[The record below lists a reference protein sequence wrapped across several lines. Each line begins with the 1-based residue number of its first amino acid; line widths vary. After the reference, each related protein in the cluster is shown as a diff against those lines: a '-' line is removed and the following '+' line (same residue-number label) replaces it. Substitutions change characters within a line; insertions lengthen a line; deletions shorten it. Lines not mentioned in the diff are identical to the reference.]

1 MEKSN
6 QIPKKHKIIEPNRKG
21 YAIVG
26 KNSGKPNKIY
36 FETFGNGPKKILFIT
51 GFLSSSKGWCKQIDY
66 FTNKSDQYE
75 ICVFDNRGIGK
86 SNIDSKYS
94 YNFST
99 KSMANDAIDLLENTL
114 KWDKAHICGLSMG
127 GMASIHLSS
136 IIPEKVQS
144 LVIACVPNG
153 YFIPLFSMGAF
164 NYIRA
169 LFFTFNEK
177 KKARIFQSLMYSDN
191 YLDEKTNGSN
201 ETRSE
206 QMFKKNSTGFK
217 DDSPSFLTIL
227 GHQIGYIT
235 NKFSKKSLDVIKKH
249 SIPTIVINSK
259 KDSLVT
265 TDITIKQI
273 VNPLKPLK
281 FHLIEGGHLSQLEN
295 PTFFNSLVE
304 NHVDKHSSLNS
315 STFFQFEK
323 QQKYQHKSFVTQI
336 ILNSKKFL
344 SSNSLLSSSSF
355 LNYKTLKSFLNKIK
369 V

>member
-1 MEKSN
+1 MEKIN
-6 QIPKKHKIIEPNRKG
+6 QIPKKHKTIEPNRKG

-26 KNSGKPNKIY
+26 ENIGKPNKIY

-66 FTNKSDQYE
+66 FTNKKDQYE

-99 KSMANDAIDLLENTL
+99 KSMAMDAIDLLENTL
-114 KWDKAHICGLSMG
+114 KWDKVHICGLSMG

-153 YFIPLFSMGAF
+153 YFIPFFSMGVF

-206 QMFKKNSTGFK
+206 QMFKKDSTGFK
-217 DDSPSFLTIL
+217 GDGPSFLTIL

-235 NKFSKKSLDVIKKH
+235 NRFSKKSLQVIRKH

-259 KDSLVT
+259 KDYLAN
-265 TDITIKQI
+265 TDITLKQI
-273 VNPLKPLK
+273 VNPLKPLD
-281 FHLIEGGHLSQLEN
+281 FHVIEGGHLSQLEN
-295 PTFFNSLVE
+295 PTFFNKLVE
-304 NHVDKHSSLNS
+304 NHVDKHSNWDH
-315 STFFQFEK
+315 STFFQVEN
-323 QQKYQHKSFVTQI
+323 QQIQRQSFVTQN
-336 ILNSKKFL
+336 ILYSKKYL
-344 SSNSLLSSSSF
+344 SSNTLSSSSF
-355 LNYKTLKSFLNKIK
+355 LNCNTLKSFFNKIK